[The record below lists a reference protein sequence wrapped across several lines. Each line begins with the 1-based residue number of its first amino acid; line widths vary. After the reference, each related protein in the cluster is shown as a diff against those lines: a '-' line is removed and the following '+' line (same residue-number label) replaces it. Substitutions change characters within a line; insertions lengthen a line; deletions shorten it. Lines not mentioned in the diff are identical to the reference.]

1 MRIKHLHVNNF
12 LSIGDIHI
20 DLDRQGL
27 NLVLGKNNDSQNFDS
42 NGSGK
47 SSLFEAIIW
56 CLFGTPLRDLAVDEV
71 VRKDQDSATVS
82 VELDPEDGSGNV
94 TIRRLRLRNKR
105 TVVEAI
111 TSTGAQLFPAN
122 NNIDFQ
128 KELNLY
134 LGMDYKTFINSVY
147 FGKGLTKFF
156 MSSTDAERK
165 DLLDTILQVV
175 SFDEALERAKARN
188 KIAEGKYQRIL
199 NEIELSETRIEERT
213 ESLRNFEILKKTA
226 QEEFNNKDSVH
237 KKELKEIDTE
247 LISVDKKIGAIKD
260 YLKKH
265 ENDLDI
271 KKKEIDDN
279 SKELLDKN
287 LKSESSTLGSLKKKL
302 NISLKEIEG
311 KYSEIFEALS
321 KEETEL
327 LEVEGQVITEKTNQ
341 EGNIKYLQNK
351 LNENKVKTEKYSKL
365 ELDSTCPTCLQQV
378 GSKHVEAITKR
389 LVEKKATL
397 EEQIATA
404 IGIYN
409 KFLEEAVNPL
419 KASKKQVVEERKG
432 LEIEKA
438 TDVDKEKAL
447 QEEQYFA
454 EKTRFSLDR
463 EAIGK
468 LTMIELEKIAT
479 EFNNNTI
486 KEKEK
491 LIDLNSTK
499 FQLESKKTSSVFE
512 INRLKEDIKKYDGLI
527 STLNESITKF
537 NKQISKYNNLATETR
552 ATQERTAFWVE
563 AFGPKGIRSFIFEQ
577 ALPFLTERANFY
589 STHLTGSTVKI
600 DIAPTTTTKTTNSTK
615 EKIHIAAINTVGAD
629 VYAGNSSGES
639 RRIDLCILLALQ
651 DLIQSRASKVW
662 STVIFD
668 EVFDTLDTTGI
679 QLVIELFR
687 SFTDKSIYI
696 ISHNSELKQYFD
708 TCITVVKENAIS
720 SIGV

>member
-302 NISLKEIEG
+302 RVNI
-311 KYSEIFEALS
+311 A
-321 KEETEL
+321 
-327 LEVEGQVITEKTNQ
+327 
-341 EGNIKYLQNK
+341 KYLK
-351 LNENKVKTEKYSKL
+351 LYL
-365 ELDSTCPTCLQQV
+365 
-378 GSKHVEAITKR
+378 R
-389 LVEKKATL
+389 
-397 EEQIATA
+397 
-404 IGIYN
+404 
-409 KFLEEAVNPL
+409 
-419 KASKKQVVEERKG
+419 KKQ
-432 LEIEKA
+432 
-438 TDVDKEKAL
+438 
-447 QEEQYFA
+447 
-454 EKTRFSLDR
+454 
-463 EAIGK
+463 
-468 LTMIELEKIAT
+468 
-479 EFNNNTI
+479 
-486 KEKEK
+486 
-491 LIDLNSTK
+491 
-499 FQLESKKTSSVFE
+499 
-512 INRLKEDIKKYDGLI
+512 
-527 STLNESITKF
+527 
-537 NKQISKYNNLATETR
+537 
-552 ATQERTAFWVE
+552 
-563 AFGPKGIRSFIFEQ
+563 
-577 ALPFLTERANFY
+577 NF
-589 STHLTGSTVKI
+589 
-600 DIAPTTTTKTTNSTK
+600 
-615 EKIHIAAINTVGAD
+615 
-629 VYAGNSSGES
+629 
-639 RRIDLCILLALQ
+639 
-651 DLIQSRASKVW
+651 
-662 STVIFD
+662 
-668 EVFDTLDTTGI
+668 
-679 QLVIELFR
+679 
-687 SFTDKSIYI
+687 
-696 ISHNSELKQYFD
+696 
-708 TCITVVKENAIS
+708 
-720 SIGV
+720 